1 MDQRDDRIRERLL
14 SRLPQPADLAEYRKE
29 VASIL
34 ERNEKGLRREKWGV
48 GALWFFMVALSTVF
62 LFVGG
67 QRLDTPKG
75 PWFAGLA
82 CFWLLFAAVEL
93 LKHFINRSR
102 VDLLKE
108 VKQVQVQVLE
118 LQDLLRRGRVE

>member
-1 MDQRDDRIRERLL
+1 MNQQDDSIRDRLL
-14 SRLPQPADLAEYRKE
+14 SRLPQPASLADYRKE
-29 VASIL
+29 VALIL
-34 ERNEKGLRREKWGV
+34 ERNEKGLRRERWGT
-48 GALWFFMVALSTVF
+48 GALWLFIVALSTVF
-62 LFVGG
+62 LFLGG

-75 PWFAGLA
+75 PWFASLA

-108 VKQVQVQVLE
+108 VKQIQVQVLE
-118 LQDLLRRGRVE
+118 LQDLLHKGGV